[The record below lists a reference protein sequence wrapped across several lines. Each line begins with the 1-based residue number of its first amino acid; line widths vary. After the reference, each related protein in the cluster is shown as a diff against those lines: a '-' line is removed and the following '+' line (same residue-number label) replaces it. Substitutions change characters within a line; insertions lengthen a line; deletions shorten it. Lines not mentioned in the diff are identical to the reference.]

1 MTTAMK
7 SINLFF
13 KHKTYN
19 DLVMFFLRKAFSVL
33 VIVAISILAFQSCK
47 EIDQEAY
54 YTFKGETVVSYLENN
69 PNQFSEFS
77 AVLKHTGLDALL
89 ATYGTFTCFIP
100 TNDAMRAYYADSSKS
115 GFEEFSVDVLRE
127 MVYYQIIDT
136 KKYLST
142 DFPQGRLSN
151 KNMMSR
157 FIDISFE
164 KYAEEGGILVNSSST
179 IKLKDQEV
187 HNGVIHVI
195 DKVLVPSTY
204 LLPESIR
211 SDSAFSIFAEALYL
225 TCMSDSLLGI
235 RDDSYVKPISFLNA
249 AGATVATPPDRLYG
263 YTALV
268 EPDSIYAEYGI
279 YNLDDLIAF
288 AASVYDEV
296 FPEDA
301 VYAGDF
307 THRKNSLNR
316 FVSYHLFDYMC
327 YYNEFVDY
335 YYNHGGMMEGKEG
348 VEYIQTMCPNTLLEV
363 RAGNRFNV
371 QSNGEHIRILGKG
384 MKHRACVNGIF
395 HPIDKILLYDG
406 TVINDVLNKR
416 LRMDV
421 YSTLPEMMNIR
432 ARGVSAER
440 EYYYPSGFF
449 KNLIYKDDETKVNGK
464 RPTGGAVS
472 LQGDRFHIYG
482 WYDFTHILPPVP
494 EGSWEIRI
502 GIKTREKNIVQ
513 IYVDGIPNGI
523 PLDMGKN
530 AEHPDIGY
538 IADDLTE
545 DDGVTNDK
553 DLRNRGWMKA
563 PEYFCMYPSGRS
575 GRDDWNS
582 LRRILGIYTLGDGKT
597 HTFRMKSV
605 LSSNTSDYF
614 GYDYIEFVPKG
625 LLETEDRY

>member
-1 MTTAMK
+1 MH
-7 SINLFF
+7 FF
-13 KHKTYN
+13 KHDFYP
-19 DLVMFFLRKAFSVL
+19 FLAKRFLYTLSLCVL
-33 VIVAISILAFQSCK
+33 LFTASSCDSDKIDAQS
-47 EIDQEAY
+47 Y
-54 YTFKGETVVSYLENN
+54 YTFIGETVVSYLEKN
-69 PNQFSEFS
+69 PDQFSEMS
-77 AVLKHTGLDALL
+77 AVLEFTGLDALL

-100 TNDAMRAYYADSSKS
+100 TNEAMRAYYADSSKNS
-115 GFEEFSVDVLRE
+115 YSEFSVESLQE
-127 MVYYQIIDT
+127 MVFYQIIDT
-136 KKYLST
+136 KRYLST
-142 DFPQGRLSN
+142 DFPQGRLAN

-164 KYAEEGGILVNSSST
+164 NYAQDGGILVNSSST

-195 DKVLVPSTY
+195 DRVLVPSTY

-211 SDSAFSIFAEALYL
+211 SDSSFSLFGEALYL
-225 TCMSDSLLGI
+225 TGLSDSLLGI
-235 RDDSYVKPISFLNA
+235 RDDSYVQPISFLNA
-249 AGATVATPPDRLYG
+249 GGGTVPTPPDRLYG

-268 EPDSIYAEYGI
+268 EPDSVYAEYGI
-279 YNLDDLIAF
+279 FSLDDLKAY
-288 AASVYDEV
+288 AAAVYDEV

-301 VYAGDF
+301 VYANNF

-316 FVSYHLFDYMC
+316 FVAYHLFDYLC

-371 QSNGEHIRILGKG
+371 QKTGEHISILGKG
-384 MKHRACVNGIF
+384 MKHTTCVNGIF
-395 HPIDKILLYDG
+395 HPIDKILLYDAS
-406 TVINDVLNKR
+406 VINDVLNKR
-416 LRMDV
+416 IRIDV
-421 YSTLPEMMNIR
+421 YSTLPEMMNIK
-432 ARGVSAER
+432 ARGVDAEV

-449 KNLIYKDDETKVNGK
+449 KNLKYKDDETKVNSK

-502 GIKTREKNIVQ
+502 GIKTRERNIVQ
-513 IYVDGIPNGI
+513 IYVDNVPNGI

-538 IADDLTE
+538 IADANTD
-545 DDGVTNDK
+545 DDGISNDK

-563 PEYFCMYPSGRS
+563 PDYFCQYPQGKSGRLS
-575 GRDDWNS
+575 THS
-582 LRRILGIYTLGDGKT
+582 LRRILGIYSLGDGNI

-605 LSSNTSDYF
+605 LSSNTNDYF
-614 GYDYIEFVPKG
+614 GYDYIEFIPKG
-625 LLETEDRY
+625 LLDTEDRN

>member
-1 MTTAMK
+1 MH
-7 SINLFF
+7 NP
-13 KHKTYN
+13 N
-19 DLVMFFLRKAFSVL
+19 PAFSPLFIKRLSYSVFLSVL
-33 VIVAISILAFQSCK
+33 MFAGSSCDSDK
-47 EIDQEAY
+47 IDAESY
-54 YTFKGETVVSYLENN
+54 YTFIGETVVSYLEKN
-69 PNQFSEFS
+69 PEQFSEMS
-77 AVLKHTGLDALL
+77 EVLKYTGLDALL
-89 ATYGTFTCFIP
+89 ATYGTYTCFIP
-100 TNDAMRAYYADSSKS
+100 TNEAMRAYYADSSKS
-115 GFEEFSVDVLRE
+115 SYNEFSVEDLRE

-164 KYAEEGGILVNSSST
+164 KYAEDGGILVNSSST
-179 IKLKDQEV
+179 IRLKDQEV

-204 LLPESIR
+204 LMPESIR
-211 SDSAFSIFAEALYL
+211 SDSAFSIFGEALYL
-225 TCMSDSLLGI
+225 TGMSDSLLGI
-235 RDDSYVKPISFLNA
+235 RDDSYVQPVSFLNA
-249 AGATVATPPDRLYG
+249 AGATVPTPPDRLYG

-279 YNLDDLIAF
+279 YNLDDLISF
-288 AASVYDEV
+288 AASVYDEL

-301 VYAGDF
+301 IYADDY

-316 FVSYHLFDYMC
+316 FVSYHLFDFIC

-335 YYNHGGMMEGKEG
+335 YYNHGGMLDGKEG

-363 RAGNRFNV
+363 RKGNRFNV
-371 QSNGEHIRILGKG
+371 QSNGECINILGGG
-384 MKHRACVNGIF
+384 MKHKTCVNGIF

-416 LRMDV
+416 IRIDV
-421 YSTLPEMMNIR
+421 YSTLPEMMNIK
-432 ARGVSAER
+432 ARGVDAER

-449 KNLIYKDDETKVNGK
+449 KNLSYKDDETKVNSK
-464 RPTGGAVS
+464 KPTGGAVS

-538 IADDLTE
+538 VADINTE

-563 PEYFCMYPSGRS
+563 PDYFCQYPSGKS
-575 GRDDWNS
+575 GRASTHS
-582 LRRILGIYTLGDGKT
+582 LRRILGIYSLGDGKT

-605 LSSNTSDYF
+605 LSSNSSDYF

-625 LLETEDRY
+625 LLDTEDRN